1 MARPAAESVSS
12 SRRAQKLKVSEE
24 IIESLRRDIII
35 GRLPQGSRLP
45 SERKLAESF
54 GVSQPTMRE
63 ALRALEILGLVEVRH
78 GSGTYIGTRAK
89 SALAS
94 ALLTVMQLEDV
105 GVIEVQSV
113 RRILGIESIVL
124 AATSAT
130 TAQIQAM
137 EAAVDALDR
146 LDEAPTLE
154 EELKVLLSFQTALS
168 AASNSPLI
176 YSLEMFLST
185 LLLELQAGLFR
196 TKGREY
202 WRERFSAPQT
212 ERKAV
217 LAAIRSGSPQ
227 ESRKAA
233 ETFFKHSG
241 EIFDSDPVLRAAKL
255 SDETLAEP
263 ISEIVKRLR
272 SA

>member
-1 MARPAAESVSS
+1 
-12 SRRAQKLKVSEE
+12 
-24 IIESLRRDIII
+24 
-35 GRLPQGSRLP
+35 
-45 SERKLAESF
+45 
-54 GVSQPTMRE
+54 
-63 ALRALEILGLVEVRH
+63 
-78 GSGTYIGTRAK
+78 
-89 SALAS
+89 
-94 ALLTVMQLEDV
+94 
-105 GVIEVQSV
+105 
-113 RRILGIESIVL
+113 
-124 AATSAT
+124 
-130 TAQIQAM
+130 M

-185 LLLELQAGLFR
+185 LLMELQAGLFR

-202 WRERFSAPQT
+202 WRERFSAPQM

-227 ESRKAA
+227 ASRKAA
-233 ETFFKHSG
+233 ETFFKQSG
-241 EIFDSDPVLRAAKL
+241 EIFDSDPELRAAKL
-255 SDETLAEP
+255 SDEKLVEP

-272 SA
+272 ST